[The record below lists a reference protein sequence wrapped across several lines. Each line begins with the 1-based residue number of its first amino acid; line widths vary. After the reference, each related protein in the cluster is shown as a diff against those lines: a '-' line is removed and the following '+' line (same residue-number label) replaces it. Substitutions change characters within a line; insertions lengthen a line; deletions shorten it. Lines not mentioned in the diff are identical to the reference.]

1 MGSQT
6 EGCCLWMAEGCLL
19 LMTLL
24 AFRRSCSPA
33 SKHSVWHGNPQ
44 AFGVVFRWSQVHAV
58 PTDALT
64 VPAPKRSYSPGLTR
78 EGGSFGKSKLGCFG
92 SCRLVVAAAKVPG
105 PACAKI
111 IPAMA
116 GLLGREGAPNSPR
129 NFAVEQGPG
138 GRLGVGC
145 GPTRKAG
152 GHAQRLG
159 PLCITL
165 YYGYRPTLGLAV
177 KTA

>member
-1 MGSQT
+1 MFVADDAFSFPQK
-6 EGCCLWMAEGCLL
+6 LL
-19 LMTLL
+19 T
-24 AFRRSCSPA
+24 
-33 SKHSVWHGNPQ
+33 SKHSVLHGNPQ
-44 AFGVVFRWSQVHAV
+44 AFWVDFRWSQVHAV

-64 VPAPKRSYSPGLTR
+64 VPAPKRSYSQGLTR

-92 SCRLVVAAAKVPG
+92 SCRPVVAAAKVPG

-116 GLLGREGAPNSPR
+116 WPARPRRRSQLPKKLHGGAGPWWPAGGREGCGS
-129 NFAVEQGPG
+129 
-138 GRLGVGC
+138 